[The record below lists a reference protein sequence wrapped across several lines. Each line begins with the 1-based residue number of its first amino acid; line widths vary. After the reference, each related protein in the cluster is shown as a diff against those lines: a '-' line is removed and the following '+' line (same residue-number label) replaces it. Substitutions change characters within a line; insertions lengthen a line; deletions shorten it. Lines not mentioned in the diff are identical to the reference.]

1 MESHEPLK
9 TCTKRGRKEEG
20 VGGQQRK
27 ERVSIFYIVSAAV
40 RWRRLCNCCC
50 TGDACVTFNCK
61 SFSSYLLF
69 FNPKAAC
76 LPLVLHMTPCR
87 HKAMPPPC
95 LHWNCCK
102 VHRMIPVL
110 HVFFFQYAFYP
121 SILTAWV
128 YFCAVHLAA

>member
-1 MESHEPLK
+1 MYQK
-9 TCTKRGRKEEG
+9 RKKRGRSGRTAEEG
-20 VGGQQRK
+20 KGK
-27 ERVSIFYIVSAAV
+27 HLVSAAV
-40 RWRRLCNCCC
+40 RWRWLCNRCC
-50 TGDACVTFNCK
+50 TGDACVTFNYK

-76 LPLVLHMTPCR
+76 LPLVLHVSPCR

-110 HVFFFQYAFYP
+110 HVFIFLSICFYP

-128 YFCAVHLAA
+128 YFCAVQLAA